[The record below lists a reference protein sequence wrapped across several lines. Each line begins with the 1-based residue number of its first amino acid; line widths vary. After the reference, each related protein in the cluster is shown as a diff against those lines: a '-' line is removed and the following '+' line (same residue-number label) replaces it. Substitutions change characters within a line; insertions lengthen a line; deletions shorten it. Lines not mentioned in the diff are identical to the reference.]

1 MSRLIIEDNEK
12 NLKLVRDVLQ
22 VKGYDT
28 IEAGTAEDGLVLAA
42 ARKPDLV
49 LMDIQLPGMNGIDAL
64 RACAPI
70 RPRRD
75 SGHRR
80 HGVGDAAGPQAHH
93 GGRLRRLPRQTARS
107 QGVPRH
113 GEANSGNAA
122 KMSNPAK
129 VLVVDDTPANVK
141 LLADLLAVKG
151 FGVATAVNG
160 EEALAKVAAE
170 APDIVLLDVMMPG
183 LSGYDVCRRIR
194 AEPETALLPV
204 VLVTSLDP
212 QGERVKGIEAG
223 ADDFLS
229 KPINQAELFARVR
242 SLLRVKSLQD
252 EVRRQADELK
262 AWNAKLEERVA
273 EQVAQM
279 QRLSQLKR
287 FFSPKVA
294 DAIVTAGERS
304 ILALHRR
311 EISYV
316 FADLRGFTAFTD
328 HCASRRRW
336 RPCCATITRRWATVA
351 NAYEGT
357 IDRFAGDGI
366 LVFFN
371 DPFPVPEP
379 GRRAA
384 AMALAMQERFAPLR
398 AQWQALGHELDLG
411 IGIAQ
416 GFATL
421 GAFGFEGRQDYS
433 AIGSVVN
440 LASRLCDEAAGG
452 QILIDRRTRAGLG
465 EDAELEP
472 VGPLALKGYA
482 QPVPAFALKGLRVAE
497 RPAA

>member
-1 MSRLIIEDNEK
+1 VSD
-12 NLKLVRDVLQ
+12 
-22 VKGYDT
+22 
-28 IEAGTAEDGLVLAA
+28 
-42 ARKPDLV
+42 
-49 LMDIQLPGMNGIDAL
+49 
-64 RACAPI
+64 
-70 RPRRD
+70 
-75 SGHRR
+75 
-80 HGVGDAAGPQAHH
+80 
-93 GGRLRRLPRQTARS
+93 
-107 QGVPRH
+107 
-113 GEANSGNAA
+113 
-122 KMSNPAK
+122 PAK

-151 FGVATAVNG
+151 FGVATAANG
-160 EEALAKVAAE
+160 EEALAKVAAT

-194 AEPETALLPV
+194 ADPATALLPV

-242 SLLRVKSLQD
+242 SLLRVKALQD

-294 DAIVTAGERS
+294 DAIVTAGEGS
-304 ILALHRR
+304 ILAPHRR

-328 HCASRRRW
+328 HSQPEEVEAALRDYHAAMGS
-336 RPCCATITRRWATVA
+336 VA
-351 NAYEGT
+351 NAHDGT

-379 GRRAA
+379 GRHAA
-384 AMALAMQERFAPLR
+384 AMALGMQERFAPLR
-398 AQWQALGHELDLG
+398 AQWQALGHDLDLG

-465 EDAELEP
+465 EGAEVEP

-482 QPVPAFALKGLRVAE
+482 QPVPAFALKGLR
-497 RPAA
+497 